1 MKNKIENSLI
11 YLLMICSFKIY
22 GQIDSTKNK
31 SLSSLHMGFGSLSY
45 IGDLR
50 KNNENPLSYLSP
62 SYSIGLEQSLF
73 KNTSININI
82 TKGSIQYSQRE
93 TNSNLNFRST
103 IGLIDFN
110 IKYYFDKDFS
120 RKTNPFIIPYI
131 SIGLGHL
138 SFRPMADLKDK
149 NGEIYHY
156 WSDGTI
162 RNIEEKEENET
173 NSKILVR
180 DYKYETTLTD
190 PISNYKKTAFS
201 VPIVLGIK
209 LKLTPRI
216 ETSLG
221 IGYSLLRTDFLDNN
235 NESKGN
241 DRIFNSN
248 ISMNFNFGVK
258 KTNDKIE
265 SDDRDLSHL
274 EIQDNDQDGVTDMK
288 DDCPNTPF
296 NIKVNTRGCPI
307 DTDQDGVP
315 DYIDKEPNSG
325 RNKIIN
331 SEGISI
337 TEAAILEKYTKDTT
351 VEYKINFERIEVKDS
366 NFEEVLKKLKQK
378 EKNSQNSDI
387 KSLIIPEELKAIDFD
402 NDGQIKANEIMKA
415 IDYYFDE
422 DQRITIE
429 KINLLIEHF
438 FNN

>member
-22 GQIDSTKNK
+22 GQLDTTKNK
-31 SLSSLHMGFGSLSY
+31 SLSSLHMGFSSLSY

-62 SYSIGLEQSLF
+62 SYSIGLEQGLF
-73 KNTSININI
+73 KNTSININV
-82 TKGSIQYSQRE
+82 TKGSVQYSQRE
-93 TNSNLNFRST
+93 TNNNLNFRST
-103 IGLIDFN
+103 IGLIDVN

-131 SIGLGHL
+131 SLGVGHL
-138 SFRPMADLKDK
+138 SFKPMADLKDK
-149 NGEIYHY
+149 NGEIYYY

-162 RNIEEKEENET
+162 RNLEEKEENET
-173 NSKILVR
+173 ISKTLVR
-180 DYKYETTLTD
+180 DYKFETTLNN
-190 PISNYKKTAFS
+190 PSNNYKKKAFS

-221 IGYSLLRTDFLDNN
+221 VGYSLFRTDFLDNN

-241 DRIFNSN
+241 DAIFNSN
-248 ISMNFNFGVK
+248 ISVNFNFGVK
-258 KTNDKIE
+258 K
-265 SDDRDLSHL
+265 SDEIIKLDNRDFSDL
-274 EIQDNDQDGVTDMK
+274 EIQDNDQDGITDMK
-288 DDCPNTPF
+288 DDCPNTPIG
-296 NIKVNTRGCPI
+296 IKVNAKGCPI
-307 DTDQDGVP
+307 DADEDGVP

-325 RNKIIN
+325 KNKIIN
-331 SEGISI
+331 AEGVSI
-337 TEAAILEKYTKDTT
+337 TDAAILEKFTKDTT
-351 VEYKINFERIEVKDS
+351 VEYKINFERIEAKDS

-378 EKNSQNSDI
+378 EKNNENSDI
-387 KSLIIPEELKAIDFD
+387 KSLIIPEELKVIDFD
-402 NDGQIKANEIMKA
+402 NDGQIKADEIMKA

-429 KINLLIEHF
+429 KINQLIEHF
-438 FNN
+438 FMN